1 MKPTTRILMAASFL
15 LIASISFDAQG
26 QSRRNQKRSP
36 KALVADLYRQH
47 NLKRS
52 PFFQTRSRARVDRY
66 FTKRLADLI
75 WKDARESKGEV
86 GALDGDP
93 LYNAQDMKIKHF
105 SIGSPKYS
113 NGKAEVSV
121 SFENFGKKNELV
133 FQLVRDRNGW
143 RIDDIKYDD
152 GTTLTGILG
161 GHATGANL
169 KPAPRQIL
177 SSLAS
182 LR

>member
-1 MKPTTRILMAASFL
+1 MAASFL
-15 LIASISFDAQG
+15 LIGGISFAARG
-26 QSRRNQKRSP
+26 QSRANQNLSP
-36 KALVADLYRQH
+36 NALVADLYRQH

-66 FTKRLADLI
+66 FTRRLADLI
-75 WKDARESKGEV
+75 WKDARASKGEV

-93 LYNAQDMKIKHF
+93 LYNAQDMKIKRF

-113 NGKAEVSV
+113 NGGAEVRV

-133 FQLVRDRNGW
+133 FQLVKDRNGW

-161 GHATGANL
+161 GARPPPTS
-169 KPAPRQIL
+169 KPLVVQSFSAL
-177 SSLAS
+177 S
-182 LR
+182 